1 MSAGEES
8 EKGAERREGEKV
20 SVGSRGGWGG
30 GREDADRGE
39 ERAVVVVL
47 SHGAAIH

>member
-8 EKGAERREGEKV
+8 EKGGERREGEKV
-20 SVGSRGGWGG
+20 SVGSGGVG
-30 GREDADRGE
+30 EDADRGE